1 MNDETE
7 AADKPKFKVW
17 QLLILAAAL
26 SLVAVAAI
34 NPEIVSAGTAGT
46 EFDTV
51 FNRAEGGI
59 EGGGGRLAAVMG
71 LIFAVVGSIRQ
82 FSFAQILGAIGVGA
96 ACGLGVDIVTTGVSA
111 VI

>member
-1 MNDETE
+1 MDNQPDNTP
-7 AADKPKFKVW
+7 KPTLKTW
-17 QLLILAAAL
+17 QLLLLALVLSFFSVLAL
-26 SLVAVAAI
+26 Y
-34 NPEIVSAGTAGT
+34 PEWVMAGTAGN

-82 FSFAQILGAIGVGA
+82 FNFGQILGAVGVGA